1 MSAQGLIMLHIQTN
15 NNLDIGT
22 APSTANLRM
31 TLSQR
36 GWLKRQN
43 LSLDGPCETWQG
55 QETLYNKETCRV
67 LHFGWNNPTVSPA
80 KKDLHITTGVRLR
93 KLRRCSLIGSNANHV
108 LGWTTRAMAGQS
120 CRQVTQRGF
129 ESPPLAPKP
138 WLMQSSNVTVLLW
151 AESWDLMT
159 SKGPVQP
166 VFLSNTTILLLVS
179 HKLKN
184 IFAKTLQW
192 CWMFS

>member
-93 KLRRCSLIGSNANHV
+93 KLRRCSLLGSNANHV
-108 LGWTTRAMAGQS
+108 LGWTKRAMAGQS
-120 CRQVTQRGF
+120 CDRLHRGVSNPHLWHQSHGWCNPATWQFCF
-129 ESPPLAPKP
+129 EQKVEIWWPPK
-138 WLMQSSNVTVLLW
+138 VLYNQYFYQI
-151 AESWDLMT
+151 
-159 SKGPVQP
+159 PP
-166 VFLSNTTILLLVS
+166 Y
-179 HKLKN
+179 
-184 IFAKTLQW
+184 
-192 CWMFS
+192 FS